1 MEAILENSMM
11 SSIEIAETANILEEV
26 IYTNYHNAMVKARG
40 TDETWS
46 PSDEEILKVRTEL
59 IKRLKDGIE

>member
-1 MEAILENSMM
+1 MM

-26 IYTNYHNAMVKARG
+26 IYTNYHNAMVEARG

-46 PSDEEILKVRTEL
+46 PSDEDILRVRAEL
-59 IKRLKDGIE
+59 IKRLKDGIK

>member
-1 MEAILENSMM
+1 MK
-11 SSIEIAETANILEEV
+11 ETKR
-26 IYTNYHNAMVKARG
+26 YFH
-40 TDETWS
+40 

>member
-1 MEAILENSMM
+1 MM
-11 SSIEIAETANILEEV
+11 SSIEIAEATNILEEV

-46 PSDEEILKVRTEL
+46 PSDEEILMVRTEL
-59 IKRLKDGIE
+59 IKRLKYGVE